1 MTVERQRLR
10 AIPISG
16 LSPDSLGN
24 YLASLGLLRLLVSK
38 WPSVRMAWHDD
49 VLHVL
54 GGPPALSD
62 LLDEI
67 VLVAT
72 NRGWTAY
79 ERGWAAAQKKSTKA
93 KSGQALAIW
102 QASAEE
108 AELEMLASHAVAAS
122 RVSFNPLLGSGG
134 NAGKRD
140 FAVGWKQAVDALAG
154 SGSEAKKRTIRKAKR
169 NANATEGS
177 SPSDTDQRRA
187 ELEAL
192 LLGRPT
198 AWLME
203 KLNAASWFSDANKL
217 YNSGQSP
224 YREGRLSPWLMALAC
239 EGLTFLAGGASR
251 RLGARAR
258 SVGAFPFVTRAAA
271 PEVAGEAG
279 RNLGEVWAPVW
290 ERPMTLPE
298 VRALFARGRA
308 ELRGRGVLTP
318 SAFATAIM
326 RRGVDAGISEFR
338 RFTLGRTTSANTFE
352 PRFEGAFRLPAVDD
366 AGPTSTFSA
375 APAIGVATALERVH
389 GLIERLPPDRK
400 VGQRWRVTG
409 LRGPMEAA
417 TLRLAGAPHSSEAA
431 RAVLD
436 AAVDRVDRN
445 RSFRE
450 ARVSW
455 EPLPIEW
462 LPSLFA
468 DEQPETEARLALALV
483 SGFPSSRPLTLYRFG
498 VEWSYGRFEHA
509 ERAPARWVWGP
520 GDLPRVLSVVLARR
534 TLDWEKARKEQR
546 RDEDPVRVM
555 MPATCLH
562 ISRWLD
568 GAVDERL
575 LAKWISR
582 LALFDWRKV
591 RALAQP
597 SPDRSGADGRPSRN
611 TRARTRSARQS
622 PDRSGADGFR
632 AWRARVW
639 PPPAQQS
646 PDRSGADGALCLFGL
661 FQPLFDR
668 HPLLVRDVSSKRDLL
683 DPKSGAR
690 TPAAARTLVGLLR
703 AGHIDAAVRL
713 ASSRYASAGTYLAR
727 TRSPWSV
734 GEPERL
740 LASILFPIPDRER
753 AALNERWLRPRRR
766 QGDEAHA

>member
-1 MTVERQRLR
+1 MTAERQGLR
-10 AIPISG
+10 VIPISG

-54 GGPPALSD
+54 GGPPALDD

-72 NRGWTAY
+72 NRAWTPY

-93 KSGQALAIW
+93 KSGQALALW

-140 FAVGWKQAVDALAG
+140 FAVGWKQAIDALAS
-154 SGSEAKKRTIRKAKR
+154 SGTDTKKKTNKKTKKSESI
-169 NANATEGS
+169 TEGS
-177 SPSDTDQRRA
+177 SPSGTDQRRE
-187 ELEAL
+187 ELAAL
-192 LLGRPT
+192 LLGKPT
-198 AWLME
+198 AWLLE
-203 KLNAASWFSDANKL
+203 KLNAASWFSEANKL
-217 YNSGQSP
+217 YNSGQGP
-224 YREGRLSPWLMALAC
+224 YREGRLSPWSMALAC
-239 EGLTFLAGGASR
+239 EGLPFLAGGASR

-258 SVGAFPFVTRAAA
+258 AVGAFPFVTRAAA

-290 ERPMTLPE
+290 DRPMTVPE

-352 PRFEGAFRLPAVDD
+352 PRFEGTFRLPAFDD
-366 AGPTSTFSA
+366 ARPSSTPSATSATV
-375 APAIGVATALERVH
+375 VATALERVTA
-389 GLIERLPPDRK
+389 LIEQPRFPRDRK
-400 VGQRWRVTG
+400 IGQRWRVAG
-409 LRGPMEAA
+409 LRGPIEAA
-417 TLRLAGAPHSSEAA
+417 ALRVAAALDDPEAA
-431 RAVLD
+431 LAMLD
-436 AAVDRVDRN
+436 AVVESLDRVDRN
-445 RSFRE
+445 RRFRE

-455 EPLPIEW
+455 EPLPIGW

-498 VEWSYGRFEHA
+498 VEWSYDRFEHA

-534 TLDWEKARKEQR
+534 TLDWESTRKEQR
-546 RDEDPVRVM
+546 RDEDPVRVV
-555 MPATCLH
+555 MPATCPH

-582 LALFDWRKV
+582 LALFDWRTVPHEV

-597 SPDRSGADGRPSRN
+597 G
-611 TRARTRSARQS
+611 
-622 PDRSGADGFR
+622 
-632 AWRARVW
+632 
-639 PPPAQQS
+639 

-668 HPLLVRDVSSKRDLL
+668 HPLLSLGVSSRRDLL
-683 DPKSGAR
+683 DPRSGAR

-713 ASSRYASAGTYLAR
+713 ASSRYAMAGTFLAR
-727 TRSPWSV
+727 TSSPWIV

-740 LASILFPIPDRER
+740 LASILFSIPDCER